1 MRGAK
6 ERRDEAI
13 LERSTKRSLLLKNWR
28 VPNPDIQLD
37 KRSTRTSATCG
48 NQSVKAGQ
56 VGISMETLHISGKAC
71 QPGHEL

>member
-28 VPNPDIQLD
+28 VPNP
-37 KRSTRTSATCG
+37 
-48 NQSVKAGQ
+48 VKVTKNHKNMKTYQ
-56 VGISMETLHISGKAC
+56 VQNAAVG
-71 QPGHEL
+71 